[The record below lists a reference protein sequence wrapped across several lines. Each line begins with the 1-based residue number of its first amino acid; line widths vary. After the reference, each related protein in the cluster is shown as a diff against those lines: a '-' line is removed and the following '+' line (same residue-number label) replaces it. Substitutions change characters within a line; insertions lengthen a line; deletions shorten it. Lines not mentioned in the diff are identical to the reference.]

1 MVADRFRGDIAANP
15 LRHPGVAHLFLAGAE
30 GSVIPHAPPTCS
42 STRDATQPKT
52 GRTRTAR
59 IGVTRRDGKTR
70 GMIAEAPRV
79 AEETTRRQREE
90 LLARASE
97 GRSRL
102 DVSVALQ
109 DKRWGDEGRSHG
121 RRKSLRKERRE
132 GRIIFLV
139 LVIALGIAIIWLVS
153 HLHF

>member
-1 MVADRFRGDIAANP
+1 MRRRPAPQPGTPLNQKQEELAQRASQLRGEMEK
-15 LRHPGVAHLFLAGAE
+15 LER
-30 GSVIPHAPPTCS
+30 
-42 STRDATQPKT
+42 
-52 GRTRTAR
+52 
-59 IGVTRRDGKTR
+59 
-70 GMIAEAPRV
+70 MIAEAPRV

-102 DVSVALQ
+102 DVSIALQ
-109 DKRWGDEGRSHG
+109 DKRWGDDYRSSG
-121 RRKSLRKERRE
+121 KRRSLRKERRE

-139 LVIALGIAIIWLVS
+139 LVIALGIAIVWLVS

>member
-1 MVADRFRGDIAANP
+1 MRRP
-15 LRHPGVAHLFLAGAE
+15 
-30 GSVIPHAPPTCS
+30 
-42 STRDATQPKT
+42 PKT
-52 GRTRTAR
+52 GTPLNQKQEELAQRETQL
-59 IGVTRRDGKTR
+59 R
-70 GMIAEAPRV
+70 GEMAKLERMIAEAPRV

-90 LLARASE
+90 LLTRASE

-109 DKRWGDEGRSHG
+109 DKRWGDEGRSSG